1 MPAISLAFVIIQALI
16 SVFVYAGA
24 EQYGSRSPLV
34 AGLAMFVLGIAL
46 IFALNTVV
54 QLVVVETL
62 IALAYFVGLRSSRQ
76 SSIST

>member
-24 EQYGSRSPLV
+24 KQYRSGSPLI
-34 AGLAMFVLGIAL
+34 AGLTMFVLGIAL
-46 IFALNTVV
+46 IFVLNTVV

-62 IALAYFVGLRSSRQ
+62 IALAYFAGLRNSRQ